1 MKAIRKAMLLIPALL
16 LAAQPVTAASK
27 TAKIKVTFVRATLAQ
42 NNHVGNEWW
51 TGGYV
56 NGKEVP
62 EGGSVTLNVK
72 STDTIKLLAEA
83 QEQDKYPDDGQAS
96 AAVKVSSVT
105 KSLDK
110 ALSVTVTENRGRYSG
125 NTAKWKFTFKI
136 QRVS

>member
-1 MKAIRKAMLLIPALL
+1 MLLIPALL

-42 NNHVGNEWW
+42 NDHVGNEWR

-72 STDTIKLLAEA
+72 STDAIKLLAEA

-125 NTAKWKFTFKI
+125 NTAKWTFAFKI

>member
-1 MKAIRKAMLLIPALL
+1 MLLIPALL